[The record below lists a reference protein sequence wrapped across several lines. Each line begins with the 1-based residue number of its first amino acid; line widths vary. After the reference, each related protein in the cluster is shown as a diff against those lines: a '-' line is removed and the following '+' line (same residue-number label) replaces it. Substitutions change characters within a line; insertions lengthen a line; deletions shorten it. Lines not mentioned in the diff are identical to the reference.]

1 MSLSMPLLLGGTTA
15 LTRRLRSFVSDI
27 SGATTAEFVVI
38 GAAVVGLGMG
48 SVVYVRNGSN
58 EMGANIARTLA
69 KSEIGS
75 MFLVATGLESPPVE
89 ETYKLTTL
97 SDGREQRDV
106 FLNGKLVRREISDA
120 AGAHSWATL
129 VTHYDE
135 KGQRVGED
143 ITYDDGRLVE
153 AKFLDGKRTQ
163 QRERDLNNVH
173 GWSEIFRLYDKD
185 GRLQSTE
192 VMHNNKT
199 SYSDVYDKDG
209 RVMSRTHRNPEG
221 KVTLMENHAHKV
233 NEKGQ
238 LTERTI
244 DYSDGRFLTTDY
256 TEGRATKQ
264 KLEDRSDK
272 HNWVEQ
278 SWTWNDKGQ
287 VDKHTVSYDDKSS
300 WEYNHT
306 EGRITESIRRN
317 SAGAII
323 TTEQRGYDT
332 AGRLT
337 QLTNKDGNGN
347 LVSNEIRAYDSLGRL
362 QSQSTERADGQI
374 TTVGYVNGNR
384 ISQVIDNPNQ
394 IGGWTQQ
401 TWQFD
406 ETNRTAGYTID
417 YTNGNQLVR
426 TFIAGR
432 ESEQIIRNNAGAI
445 IETATFVYKTDQFDR
460 VTERTI
466 SYNDGRQSL
475 TTYDANRPLVQTVTD
490 MENRHSW
497 TTQVTTYDS
506 MHRTQNW
513 TIQYRSGTSLEDVYV
528 EGVRTERIHRDASGN
543 VTRVETF

>member
-1 MSLSMPLLLGGTTA
+1 MSVLPPLSHLGTTA
-15 LTRRLRSFVSDI
+15 LTRRLRAFVSDL
-27 SGATTAEFVVI
+27 SGATTADFVII

-58 EMGANIARTLA
+58 ELGANIARTLA
-69 KSEIGS
+69 KSEIAS
-75 MFLVATGLESPPVE
+75 MLLVAAGLENPPVE
-89 ETYKLTTL
+89 ETYKVTTL

-106 FLNGKLVRREISDA
+106 FVNGKLVRREITDA
-120 AGAHSWATL
+120 AGVHSWDTL
-129 VTHYDE
+129 ITHYDE
-135 KGQRVGED
+135 KGQRIGED

-153 AKFLDGKRTQ
+153 AQFVDGKRTQ

-199 SYSDVYDKDG
+199 SYTDVYDKDG
-209 RVMSRTHRNPEG
+209 RVISRAHRNPEG
-221 KVTLMENHAHKV
+221 TVTLMENHAHKV

-272 HNWVEQ
+272 HTWVEQ
-278 SWTWNDKGQ
+278 TWTWNEKGQ
-287 VDKHTVSYDDKSS
+287 VERHTVTNDDKSS

-306 EGRITESIRRN
+306 DGRITESIRRN
-317 SAGAII
+317 ATGMV
-323 TTEQRGYDT
+323 TNTELRSYDD
-332 AGRLT
+332 AGRLSRM
-337 QLTNKDGNGN
+337 TNNGLN
-347 LVSNEIRAYDSLGRL
+347 GTLVSDEIRTYDALGRL
-362 QSQSTERADGQI
+362 QTQKIERGNGEIQ
-374 TTVGYVNGNR
+374 TVEYVEGLR
-384 ISQVIDNPNQ
+384 RSQVIDNPTQ
-394 IGGWTQQ
+394 AGGWTQQ

-406 ETNRTAGYTID
+406 ETNRTSGYTIT
-417 YTNGNQLVR
+417 YPSGSQQVR

-432 ESEQIIRNNAGAI
+432 ESEHIVRNSAGTI
-445 IETATFVYKTDQFDR
+445 TESGIWTYKTDQYDR

-466 SYNDGRQSL
+466 AYNDGRLSL

-490 MENRHSW
+490 TENRHSW

-528 EGVRTERIHRDASGN
+528 EGVRTERIHRDAAGN